1 MNKGSDRNDAYSKGL
16 PVSAG
21 GSFHFPMSGFVCR
34 AVLLCWVAVGEEL
47 LGSCTKLSCDGG
59 LHTVRTAIA
68 LANYRHAALLDAE
81 RAGDFRH
88 ARPGLPKPAL
98 QLLVIVQIYL
108 HGLMQVL
115 RLRSYPHQQ

>member
-1 MNKGSDRNDAYSKGL
+1 MNKKSDPNDAYSKGL

-21 GSFHFPMSGFVCR
+21 GSFYFPMSGFVCR
-34 AVLLCWVAVGEEL
+34 AVLLCWVTVGEEL
-47 LGSCTKLSCDGG
+47 LGSCTKLAGDGG
-59 LHTVRTAIA
+59 LHTMRTAIA
-68 LANYRHAALLDAE
+68 LANYRHAALLNAE
-81 RAGDFRH
+81 RSGDFRH

-115 RLRSYPHQQ
+115 RLRSYPHRQ